1 MDSNLHKYLVLWF
14 VTDLSSVSVLACVG
28 NYAAAWGEVKS
39 LFVQSVE
46 PPPYRLFSKPIYLRN
61 SGSRVEPVLVGG
73 SVKFLLCPH

>member
-46 PPPYRLFSKPIYLRN
+46 PPPLQAI
-61 SGSRVEPVLVGG
+61 
-73 SVKFLLCPH
+73 